1 MGEEDTLKMEWLRRV
16 YYKPKYIFKLRQEI
30 EIRYKEM
37 YGVKNISKAQDAIDA
52 VSFTLIRAFKY
63 KMDGCYFSYHPSK
76 YIGSVTVNGVAVKS
90 GVGYTGVINIL
101 KMLEAEGFISISIGG
116 MMGRDKTNSYFIL
129 TDSGVEWIE
138 CFDIKLPKN
147 IPIKSSVIEIK
158 DNSKNNMSFKSTKEL
173 TIMRE
178 WVTEYNT
185 LMADH
190 EVLVE
195 YLPFPIHMVRKF
207 IRESLD
213 CGGRYYYTGLSVQTV
228 EAYKRKGILIDSEA
242 TVELDYK
249 SMHPAILAESN
260 GVIWTKGFDPY
271 RLDYSVMAIDIE
283 ALDAYKLTVNP
294 THNPIRNL
302 AKLALM
308 CAINCKSKRQAY
320 AALKHKF
327 EDDGLKNIEDQK
339 YYGIL
344 EFEPKMLY
352 SNLADN
358 NAEIAKYFFTDTGVK
373 LQRVDSDIAEFIMKA
388 CIRQDIPVLCIHDSF
403 IVKRKHHGELHKL
416 MKDGW
421 AFRLGTNFNCYVEEK

>member
-1 MGEEDTLKMEWLRRV
+1 MEGLRLDWLCRI
-16 YYKPKYIFKLRQEI
+16 YYKPRYVLPLRKEI
-30 EIRYKEM
+30 EKRYKER
-37 YGVKNISKAQDAIDA
+37 YGKMSLLKAQDTIDA
-52 VSFTLIRAFKY
+52 LSYTLVRLLRY
-63 KMDGCYFSYHPSK
+63 KMDGCYFSCHGSR
-76 YIGSVTVNGVAVKS
+76 YIGSVICNGRGIKS
-90 GVGYTGVINIL
+90 GVGYIGVMNIL
-101 KMLEAEGFISISIGG
+101 SMLEIDGMISVSKGG
-116 MMGRDKTNSYFIL
+116 MLHGEKINSYFIL
-129 TDSGVEWIE
+129 TQEGMDWIE
-138 CFDIKLPKN
+138 SMDITFPKSV
-147 IPIKSSVIEIK
+147 PLKSSVIEIR
-158 DNSKNNMSFKSTKEL
+158 DNNKESIVFKNTEEL
-173 TIMRE
+173 VAMRE

-185 LMADH
+185 LMSTH
-190 EVLVE
+190 EVLVD

-207 IRESLD
+207 IRESLAY
-213 CGGRYYYTGLSVQTV
+213 GGRYYYTGLSVQTV
-228 EAYKRKGILIDSEA
+228 EAYKRKGILIDGEA

-283 ALDAYKLTVNP
+283 ALDAYKLTINP

-327 EDDGLKNIEDQK
+327 EDDGKKNIEDQK

-352 SNLADN
+352 ANLADN
-358 NAEIAKYFFTDTGVK
+358 NVEIAKYFFTDTGVK

>member
-1 MGEEDTLKMEWLRRV
+1 MEGLRLDWLCRI
-16 YYKPKYIFKLRQEI
+16 YYKPRYILSLRKEI
-30 EIRYKEM
+30 ENRYKEV
-37 YGVKNISKAQDAIDA
+37 YGKKSLSKAQDVIDA
-52 VSFTLIRAFKY
+52 LSYTLIRVSRY
-63 KMDGCYFSYHPSK
+63 KMDGCYFSCHPTR
-76 YIGSVTVNGVAVKS
+76 YVGSVVCNGSSVKS
-90 GVGYTGVINIL
+90 GVGYTGVMNIL
-101 KMLEAEGFISISIGG
+101 SMLENDGVISISKGG
-116 MMGRDKTNSYFIL
+116 MLHGEKINSYFIL
-129 TDSGVEWIE
+129 TQEGMDWIDSMNII
-138 CFDIKLPKN
+138 FPKN
-147 IPIKSSVIEIK
+147 IPLKSSVIEIRD
-158 DNSKNNMSFKSTKEL
+158 DNKESIGFKL
-173 TIMRE
+173 TEEIVAMRE

-190 EVLVE
+190 EVLVD

-228 EAYKRKGILIDSEA
+228 EAYKRKGILIDGEA

-283 ALDAYKLTVNP
+283 ALDAYKLTINP

-327 EDDGLKNIEDQK
+327 EDDGKKNIEDQK

-352 SNLADN
+352 ANLADN
-358 NAEIAKYFFTDTGVK
+358 NTEIAKYFFTDTGVK

-388 CIRQDIPVLCIHDSF
+388 CIRQNIPVLCIHDSF

-421 AFRLGTNFNCYVEEK
+421 AFRLGTNFNCYIEEK